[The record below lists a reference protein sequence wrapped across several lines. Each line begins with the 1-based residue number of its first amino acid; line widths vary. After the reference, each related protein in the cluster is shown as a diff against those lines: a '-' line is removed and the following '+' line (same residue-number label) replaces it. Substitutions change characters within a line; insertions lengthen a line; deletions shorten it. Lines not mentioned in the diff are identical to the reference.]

1 MKPEKQRRQLAVELF
16 GPEVGCGA
24 SVCVFGRADGM
35 ANNGPCQCR
44 RDPRTHLRLSIMVA
58 KLLERQAVQ
67 S

>member
-35 ANNGPCQCR
+35 TTQGPCQCR
-44 RDPRTHLRLSIMVA
+44 RDPQTVTRLSIMVS